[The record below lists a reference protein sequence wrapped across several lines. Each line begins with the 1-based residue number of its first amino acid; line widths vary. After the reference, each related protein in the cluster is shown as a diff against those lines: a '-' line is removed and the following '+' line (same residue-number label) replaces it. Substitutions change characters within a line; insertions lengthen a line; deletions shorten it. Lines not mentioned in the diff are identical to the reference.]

1 MSLNPKQVTA
11 RPMGLSARTLVLP
24 LVLSL
29 AVVAIPDIAPAGIF
43 DFLKRDRD
51 EDVEIIETHASNC
64 RCRPRCSHP
73 KQSQNQHTTPQT
85 AHRTTPQP
93 TPQFSPKPTPQ
104 ATSPYAPLATTT
116 PIPSQAFL
124 PPPVFQSAASPPPAP
139 SAPPV
144 AAAIP
149 STRTPVARY
158 AMRPTPGVPYP
169 STPVRPIAPPVI
181 YQRETVVKHVPV
193 TTWQTRWVDR
203 GSYRMVWVS
212 QPTLQRVP
220 QTTYRSVLGY
230 RVVPYQRM
238 ATSTPGVSA
247 RGTTGPVLPP
257 TVGLTPNPVETRPV
271 TSRRAIPSKM
281 KPNTAQR
288 VWQARGR
295 LGR

>member
-73 KQSQNQHTTPQT
+73 KQSQNQHTTPQSV
-85 AHRTTPQP
+85 HRTTPQP

-139 SAPPV
+139 SGRPGRPWHTESSATRQLRSAPEDPEEGLPEDGPRK
-144 AAAIP
+144 P
-149 STRTPVARY
+149 SALC
-158 AMRPTPGVPYP
+158 
-169 STPVRPIAPPVI
+169 
-181 YQRETVVKHVPV
+181 
-193 TTWQTRWVDR
+193 
-203 GSYRMVWVS
+203 
-212 QPTLQRVP
+212 QPEDHPMPEVFRVF
-220 QTTYRSVLGY
+220 RKG
-230 RVVPYQRM
+230 
-238 ATSTPGVSA
+238 
-247 RGTTGPVLPP
+247 
-257 TVGLTPNPVETRPV
+257 
-271 TSRRAIPSKM
+271 
-281 KPNTAQR
+281 
-288 VWQARGR
+288 
-295 LGR
+295 

>member
-11 RPMGLSARTLVLP
+11 RPTGLSARTLVFP

-51 EDVEIIETHASNC
+51 KDVEIIETHGSNC

-73 KQSQNQHTTPQT
+73 KQTQNQHTTPQT

-93 TPQFSPKPTPQ
+93 TPQFTRKPTPQ
-104 ATSPYAPLATTT
+104 ITSSHAPLATTP

-124 PPPVFQSAASPPPAP
+124 PPPVFQSATPAP
-139 SAPPV
+139 SAPPAPPV
-144 AAAIP
+144 AAT
-149 STRTPVARY
+149 TRTPVARY

-169 STPVRPIAPPVI
+169 STPVQPTSPPVI

-212 QPTLQRVP
+212 RPALQRVP
-220 QTTYRSVLGY
+220 QTAYRSVLGY

-238 ATSTPGVSA
+238 ATSTPGISA
-247 RGTTGPVLPP
+247 RGTTGTVQPP
-257 TVGLTPNPVETRPV
+257 RAGLAPNPVEARPV
-271 TSRRAIPSKM
+271 TSRRSISSKM

>member
-1 MSLNPKQVTA
+1 MSLDPLQDTA
-11 RPMGLSARTLVLP
+11 RPMRFSARTLVCP
-24 LVLSL
+24 LLLSL

-73 KQSQNQHTTPQT
+73 KQAQSQHRTPQT
-85 AHRTTPQP
+85 AHRPTPQP
-93 TPQFSPKPTPQ
+93 TPQSSHKPTPQ
-104 ATSPYAPLATTT
+104 TASPYAPLATTP
-116 PIPSQAFL
+116 PIPSQTFL
-124 PPPVFQSAASPPPAP
+124 PPPVFRSAP
-139 SAPPV
+139 SAPPAPPV
-144 AAAIP
+144 AATLPA
-149 STRTPVARY
+149 TRTPVARY

-169 STPVRPIAPPVI
+169 STPIQPTGPPVI
-181 YQRETVVKHVPV
+181 YQRETVVKQVPV

-212 QPTLQRVP
+212 RPALQQVP

-238 ATSTPGVSA
+238 AASTPGIPA
-247 RGTTGPVLPP
+247 RRTTATGQPP
-257 TVGLTPNPVETRPV
+257 TVRLVPAPIAAQPV
-271 TSRRAIPSKM
+271 TSRRSISSKM